1 MRLRKG
7 ENNPF
12 LEEDYF
18 QIQLKEI
25 IDKQSFNKKVM
36 YSVEWMD
43 GRREWV
49 PLKKIQHET
58 EKLNDFESIW
68 WRNKRKS
75 EKEGYLNNS
84 NNEQINTEE
93 ISKNDILNSGNKEKT
108 NLKEKEDSFQENVN
122 EEKDL
127 TMVCINNKIKMTE
140 DIGTLHPTNIQIDN
154 SEIKLEDQ
162 PSIDKALDNS
172 PFEIKKVIKTDSS
185 QTKKK
190 DSRKNSKSFN
200 SNQEQTQ
207 VKNRNPNMN
216 IEKVLLGNKRE
227 KPIEE
232 IDEIELSKKQIENVE
247 KSKILDEEIPRIKFP
262 QITILDC
269 EDIEE
274 TEYLVQW
281 KKREDGTIPNISF
294 ISEKEAM
301 DKFPNILCEFLSK
314 TLKDTEMRKLEFPI

>member
-12 LEEDYF
+12 VEEDYF

-25 IDKQSFNKKVM
+25 LDKQSFNKKVM

-43 GRREWV
+43 GRKEWV

-75 EKEGYLNNS
+75 EKEGNLNNS
-84 NNEQINTEE
+84 NNEQIIIEE

-108 NLKEKEDSFQENVN
+108 NLKEKEDSFQENLYV
-122 EEKDL
+122 EKDL
-127 TMVCINNKIKMTE
+127 TKVCINNNYKMTE
-140 DIGTLHPTNIQIDN
+140 DLETLHPTNIQIDN
-154 SEIKLEDQ
+154 PEIKLEDQ

-172 PFEIKKVIKTDSS
+172 PFEIIKVIKSDSS
-185 QTKKK
+185 QTKRKV
-190 DSRKNSKSFN
+190 SRKNSKSIQSN
-200 SNQEQTQ
+200 SEQKQ

-232 IDEIELSKKQIENVE
+232 VDEIELSRKPCENVG
-247 KSKILDEEIPRIKFP
+247 KGKIQDEYIPRIKYP
-262 QITILDC
+262 QITILEC

-301 DKFPNILCEFLSK
+301 DKFPNLLCEFLSK
-314 TLKDTEMRKLEFPI
+314 TLKDTEMKKLEFPI